1 MKSDYLNGYI
11 NGLANAAAVY
21 SDRMRY
27 SSFDIYCF
35 DRDDFLNEYKE
46 LQRESIESLK
56 DAGEEYGGS
65 EPQIPEIEQAE
76 ESARDILSVRLDSEK
91 KQVTEELAAQLELT
105 LGEELGVYLFKDED
119 NERENAS
126 GYNSGW
132 GSFYFVE
139 EMFFVKYERSTVLFM
154 IGNDE

>member
-65 EPQIPEIEQAE
+65 EPQIPEIEQ
-76 ESARDILSVRLDSEK
+76 
-91 KQVTEELAAQLELT
+91 
-105 LGEELGVYLFKDED
+105 LGVYLFKDED